1 MPKLTLELMD
11 EVFAIHSLAVNSKIP
26 DSVFTAPIFFIAKT
40 YDEISI
46 VIPTNHN
53 IESDEVESD
62 WRALEVVGPLGFSLT
77 GLLSKISSVLADNK
91 ISIFAISTFDTDYIL
106 VKNNKIEAAIIALRE
121 NDYLII

>member
-1 MPKLTLELMD
+1 MD

-26 DSVFTAPIFFIAKT
+26 DAVFTAPIFFIAKT

-106 VKNNKIEAAIIALRE
+106 VKNNKIAAAITALRE

>member
-26 DSVFTAPIFFIAKT
+26 DAVFTAPIFFIAKT

-106 VKNNKIEAAIIALRE
+106 VKNNKIAAAITALRE